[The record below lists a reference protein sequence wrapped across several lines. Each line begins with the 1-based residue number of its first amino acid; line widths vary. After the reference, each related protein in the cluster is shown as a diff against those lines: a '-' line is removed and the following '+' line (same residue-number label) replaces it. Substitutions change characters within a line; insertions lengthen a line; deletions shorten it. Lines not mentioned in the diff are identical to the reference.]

1 GIQQV
6 IVVGGPMAVSTAV
19 LAALRADGVSVLR
32 VAGPTAGA
40 TAAALAGLE
49 TASAGSHQ
57 GFGWDHHSA
66 GFGVARGNGYQD
78 GLAGAALLGRGFRGS
93 GPVPLLLTAS
103 PTTLGQGLVSFLHRV
118 GTRGV
123 GSPPT
128 PVSFLLVLGG
138 PDAVSPALVQ
148 AMAGAL

>member
-1 GIQQV
+1 MPGCERTEHRERTPRRRTRITL
-6 IVVGGPMAVSTAV
+6 IAAGG
-19 LAALRADGVSVLR
+19 G
-32 VAGPTAGA
+32 
-40 TAAALAGLE
+40 LAG
-49 TASAGSHQ
+49 
-57 GFGWDHHSA
+57 
-66 GFGVARGNGYQD
+66 
-78 GLAGAALLGRGFRGS
+78 GAALLGRGFRGS